1 MLYTDVLGPLL
12 ARAEGC
18 PRALAVDALRD
29 TCIEFCKESRWLTTG
44 SQVVLDG
51 TQVPS
56 FDLNVQVLD
65 ICEAKVGDDPVFV
78 TYLNNPD
85 AEPDAL
91 AEGGEY
97 DYALRFADPNNP
109 VLTPA
114 TGVDA
119 PSVAAPVTVDMVL
132 CIAPGP
138 ESTEIPVDLWR
149 RFSEGLKS
157 GAIARLL
164 TEPNKPWSGPSASQ
178 SVARFAG
185 KYARDLATATAEA
198 SRNRAQPGRRLRS
211 KPA

>member
-1 MLYTDVLGPLL
+1 MLYTDQLGPLL

-44 SQVVLDG
+44 SQVVIDG
-51 TQVPS
+51 TQVPNLGM
-56 FDLNVQVLD
+56 DVQVVD
-65 ICEAKVGDDPVFV
+65 ICEARVGDDPVFI
-78 TYLNNPD
+78 TYLNDPD

-91 AEGGEY
+91 AECGEY

-109 VLTPA
+109 ILTPA
-114 TGVDA
+114 TGVAA
-119 PSVAAPVTVDMVL
+119 PSVAAPVTLDLVL
-132 CIAPGP
+132 VIAPGP
-138 ESTEIPVDLWR
+138 ESTEISLDLWR

-164 TEPNKPWSGPSASQ
+164 TEPNKPWTVSGDA
-178 SVARFAG
+178 VRRFAS
-185 KYARDLATATAEA
+185 KYASDLATATAEA

>member
-18 PRALAVDALRD
+18 PRALAVDALRNA
-29 TCIEFCKESRWLTTG
+29 CIEFCAETRWLTTG

-65 ICEAKVGDDPVFV
+65 ICEAKVGDDPVLV
-78 TYLNNPD
+78 TYLNDPA

-91 AEGGEY
+91 AECGDY

-109 VLTPA
+109 TLTPA
-114 TGVDA
+114 TGVAA
-119 PSVAAPVTVDMVL
+119 PSVAAPVTVDLVL
-132 CIAPGP
+132 CVAPGP
-138 ESTEIPVDLWR
+138 ESTEIQTDLWR
-149 RFSEGLKS
+149 RWSEALKH
-157 GAIARLL
+157 GALERLL
-164 TEPNKPWSGPSASQ
+164 AEPKKPWSDTQLAAYHGGKFRDAITKAASE
-178 SVARFAG
+178 AG
-185 KYARDLATATAEA
+185 
-198 SRNRAQPGRRLRS
+198 RNRTQPGRRLRV